1 MLVLDLRR
9 MYGVPYLAR
18 DRADI
23 IAALKMVKNNVCD
36 IFNDLN
42 GKYLDIFTYAI
53 SAITYVLEIVFAV
66 EMVIYSESL
75 SVSSSK

>member
-1 MLVLDLRR
+1 MVLDLRR

>member
-1 MLVLDLRR
+1 

-53 SAITYVLEIVFAV
+53 SAIIYVLEIVFAV

>member
-1 MLVLDLRR
+1 